1 MGSGLL
7 LVVIPALLVF
17 GVVVLMTAI
26 IYGTSDKP
34 RADRERRRQHERWK
48 RRGQELSSPGPAV
61 RDRPGARQGTPLITM
76 TNRWWLEVRHHA
88 LDARV
93 RWLKLESTTGQVIA
107 VAAVSVLAACLLFA
121 TMG

>member
-34 RADRERRRQHERWK
+34 RADRERRPEHERWK
-48 RRGQELSSPGPAV
+48 RRGQALSPRGTAV
-61 RDRPGARQGTPLITM
+61 RDRAARQGTPLITM

-93 RWLKLESTTGQVIA
+93 RWLTLESTTGQVIA
-107 VAAVSVLAACLLFA
+107 AAVSVLAACLLFA

>member
-34 RADRERRRQHERWK
+34 RADRERRPEHERWK
-48 RRGQELSSPGPAV
+48 RRGQALSPRGTAV
-61 RDRPGARQGTPLITM
+61 RDQAARQGTPLITM

-93 RWLKLESTTGQVIA
+93 RWLTLESTTGQVIA

>member
-34 RADRERRRQHERWK
+34 RADRERRSEHERWK
-48 RRGQELSSPGPAV
+48 RQGQDVSPRASAV
-61 RDRPGARQGTPLITM
+61 RDRAARQGTPLVTM
-76 TNRWWLEVRHHA
+76 TYRWWLEVRHHA
-88 LDARV
+88 PDGRV
-93 RWLKLESTTGQVIA
+93 RCLTLESTTGQVIA
-107 VAAVSVLAACLLFA
+107 AAVSVLAACLLFA

>member
-34 RADRERRRQHERWK
+34 RADRERRPEHERWK
-48 RRGQELSSPGPAV
+48 RQGQDVSPRGSAV
-61 RDRPGARQGTPLITM
+61 RDRAARQGTPLVTM
-76 TNRWWLEVRHHA
+76 TYRWWLEVRHHA

-93 RWLKLESTTGQVIA
+93 RWLTLESTTGQVIA
-107 VAAVSVLAACLLFA
+107 AAAVSVLAACLLFA

>member
-7 LVVIPALLVF
+7 LMVIPAMVF

-34 RADRERRRQHERWK
+34 RADRERRPEHERWK
-48 RRGQELSSPGPAV
+48 RRGQALSPRGTAV
-61 RDRPGARQGTPLITM
+61 RDRAARQGTTLITM

-93 RWLKLESTTGQVIA
+93 RWLTLESTTGQVIA